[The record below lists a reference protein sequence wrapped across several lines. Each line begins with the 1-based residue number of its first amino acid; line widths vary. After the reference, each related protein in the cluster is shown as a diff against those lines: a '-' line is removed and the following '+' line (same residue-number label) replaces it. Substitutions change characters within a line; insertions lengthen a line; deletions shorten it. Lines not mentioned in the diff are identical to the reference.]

1 MLKKMQRRFIL
12 AAMSAF
18 GVVMLALIVGINAVN
33 YYRTTSMQDHLI
45 GDLMEHELSVF
56 RQPQAAPPPFAKIRG
71 GGPEAEFMTR
81 FFAVH
86 CDRKGNVKAV
96 SRDYIASVDEKT
108 AGLYTQRVLLK
119 GREKG
124 YYENYRY
131 LVNRDE
137 TGIVILFLNVEVSQ
151 QFMSSLFWVSLGT
164 GGASLFLVFLLVV
177 FFSRRAIR
185 PYVQNMERQKRF
197 ITDAGHELKTPITS
211 IATSADIAAM
221 EHEGDEWILNI
232 QKQSARLAHLVE
244 ELVALSRLDEGVP
257 FPEKSRFSLSDAA
270 WETAEPFTA
279 LAKAKG
285 KDYSQRI
292 EENLTAYGDRNAIQ
306 RMISI
311 LLDNAV
317 KYSDKDGE
325 IHLDIY
331 RRRGKICIEV
341 FNTCDLPDVSD
352 LDRLFDRFYRMD
364 ESRSKL
370 IGGTGIGLSMVQAI
384 VEAHGGR
391 IRVKSPDGK
400 TICFQITL

>member
-1 MLKKMQRRFIL
+1 MLKKMQRRFIV
-12 AAMSAF
+12 AAMLAF
-18 GVVMLALIVGINAVN
+18 GVVMMALIVGINVAN
-33 YYRTTSMQDHLI
+33 YYRTTSMQDRLI
-45 GDLMEHELSVF
+45 GDLMEHELRVF
-56 RQPQAAPPPFAKIRG
+56 RQPKAAPPPFADIQG

-86 CDRKGNVKAV
+86 CDRKGNIKAM

-108 AGLYTQRVLLK
+108 AGIYTQRVLLK
-119 GREKG
+119 GRKKG

-137 TGIVILFLNVEVSQ
+137 SGIVILFLNAEVPL
-151 QFMSSLFWVSLGT
+151 QFMRSLFWVSIGI
-164 GGASLFLVFLLVV
+164 GCASLLLVFLLVV
-177 FFSRRAIR
+177 FLSRRAIR
-185 PYVQNMERQKRF
+185 PYVQNMERQKQF

-257 FPEKSRFSLSDAA
+257 FPEKSRFSLSDAV
-270 WETAEPFTA
+270 WETTEPFA
-279 LAKAKG
+279 VLAKAKG

-292 EENLTAYGDRNAIQ
+292 EENLTVYGDRNSIQ

-317 KYSDKDGE
+317 KYSDKEGK
-325 IHLDIY
+325 IRLDIY
-331 RRRGKICIEV
+331 RRRGKIRIEV
-341 FNTCDLPDVSD
+341 FNTCDLPDISN
-352 LDRLFDRFYRMD
+352 LDRLFDRFYRVD

-370 IGGTGIGLSMVQAI
+370 SGGTGIGLSMARAI
-384 VEAHGGR
+384 VEAHGGK

-400 TICFQITL
+400 TICFSIIL